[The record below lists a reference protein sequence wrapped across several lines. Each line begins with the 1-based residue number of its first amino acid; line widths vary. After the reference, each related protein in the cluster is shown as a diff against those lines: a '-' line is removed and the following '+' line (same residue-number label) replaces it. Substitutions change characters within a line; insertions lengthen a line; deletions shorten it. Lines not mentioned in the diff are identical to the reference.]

1 MLRCFK
7 MCKFWVH
14 FQNWNKQKQKWYIC
28 LVFEHTI
35 VNTGKSIL
43 HNMQSLT
50 LTLTKHRSAVP
61 STDMLQKWFL
71 PLQSLFFPIQ
81 LGIIFYLERS
91 WPRWRWTCRCCH
103 RCSCRRRW
111 TSWSP
116 EQAQSNLRDPG
127 DNFKALSY
135 AHLSLLC
142 LCISQRDAVV
152 GCGVKRTEPHPHA
165 GARVGESLQR
175 NGVVAVCCEVLPEV
189 PHLDDTDLEWL
200 MGGKTK
206 IKTMKPLR
214 TNFVTQGANF
224 LPVDGSGGD
233 EGVLILEQNHSHALL
248 AVLREEKKRCT
259 MQV

>member
-1 MLRCFK
+1 MERKQQDIYILWTVGFKTAGFILVLCHLGIHIFIIRLAGMLRCFK

-116 EQAQSNLRDPG
+116 EQAQSNLR
-127 DNFKALSY
+127 
-135 AHLSLLC
+135 
-142 LCISQRDAVV
+142 
-152 GCGVKRTEPHPHA
+152 
-165 GARVGESLQR
+165 
-175 NGVVAVCCEVLPEV
+175 
-189 PHLDDTDLEWL
+189 
-200 MGGKTK
+200 
-206 IKTMKPLR
+206 
-214 TNFVTQGANF
+214 TQG
-224 LPVDGSGGD
+224 
-233 EGVLILEQNHSHALL
+233 IT
-248 AVLREEKKRCT
+248 LRLWAT
-259 MQV
+259 HI